1 MAKRDFLNLISLSLK
16 DLNWILIRAK
26 EYKKNFVLL
35 RPLENQSI
43 GLLFEKAS
51 TRTRVSFDV
60 AITRM
65 GGRALFLS
73 FDDIQV
79 KRGETIE
86 DTARVLSSYLD
97 ALIIRTFAQEDLDAW
112 AKHATIPVINGLTDL
127 YHPCQIMADLF
138 TIYQK
143 RGPLKGLKLTY
154 IGDGNN
160 VANSL
165 MIGGAKTGM
174 HITIASPKSRKPNKD
189 VIKEAEALAEK
200 EGGTITFETDP
211 DKAAEGADILYTD
224 VWVSMG
230 DEDKKAVL
238 VKKLKPYQI
247 NKALLSKA
255 KEDCLVMHCLPAH
268 RGEEIT
274 AEVMDG
280 PHSVI
285 FEQAANRL
293 PVQQAILEFCLKHD
307 HTRH

>member
-1 MAKRDFLNLISLSLK
+1 MPKRDLLNLVSLPLK
-16 DLNWILIRAK
+16 DLNWILQRA
-26 EYKKNFVLL
+26 EDYKKGFVLL

-65 GGRALFLS
+65 GGHALFLS

-86 DTARVLSSYLD
+86 DTARVLSSYLNG
-97 ALIIRTFAQEDLDAW
+97 LIIRTYAQEDVETW
-112 AKHATIPVINGLTDL
+112 AKFATIPVINGLTDR
-127 YHPCQIMADLF
+127 YHPCQILTDLF

-143 RGPLKGLKLTY
+143 RGPLKGLKLCY

-160 VANSL
+160 IAHSL
-165 MIGGAKTGM
+165 LIGGAKCGM
-174 HITIASPKSRKPNKD
+174 DVTIASPRSRKPG
-189 VIKEAEALAEK
+189 KEIVTQAEALAEK
-200 EGGTITFETDP
+200 SGGKITLGTKP
-211 DKAAEGADILYTD
+211 AKAAEDADVLYTD

-230 DEDKKAVL
+230 DEAKAAAIRRS
-238 VKKLKPYQI
+238 LKSFQI
-247 NKALLSKA
+247 NDALLSKA
-255 KEDCLVMHCLPAH
+255 KPDCLVMHCLPAH
-268 RGEEIT
+268 RGDEIT
-274 AEVMDG
+274 DAVMEG
-280 PHSVI
+280 PNSVI

-307 HTRH
+307 HRTH